1 MDFLLTHHSHN
12 LCDVYERMPPKKA
25 APKAKPATMKYTI
38 DCQSLPAAKHDDDDD
53 DWCGNFESCFVG
65 AND

>member
-1 MDFLLTHHSHN
+1 
-12 LCDVYERMPPKKA
+12 MPPKKA